1 MLPTPLSW
9 FKKILAILKSNLSPN
24 QIAFAF
30 ALGAFAGLPP
40 MGLHILIPSTLA
52 LLFRCSFRAF
62 LISMGFFKLISL
74 AIAPVSHALGKWL
87 LDTQRGLDV
96 FWRWLFHL
104 PVVAPMGYSRYI
116 LMGSLALAL
125 ILAIPVFLL
134 IRLLV
139 KRYRDSFST
148 WVSGWSISR
157 WLKGKRGVGFA
168 RKFLAG
174 GEVKYATEPPPRG
187 FFRFIRREMLIGLPV
202 LYAAAY
208 LIAAVLIPFFAGTVA
223 TSTASLVVG
232 SEVAVSDSS
241 FSLFTGGLV
250 LTDFTIQDPKA
261 PDENLISIPELVVD
275 TGMLPLLSKR
285 VVLNSVV
292 IADAALHVKRE
303 ADSTLN
309 IDNVSSGWDAA
320 GYLEWA
326 AQYADQVDWLGLL
339 RQLLDYLGQW
349 NPLAS
354 REDSYAAYGGGRVFP
369 DYEPPFAIQRLE
381 IGRILI
387 SMEDE
392 TASTSEGPLPPITL
406 FEVEVSN
413 LAFPATLRTE
423 PIHLSLRGQWGD
435 DPDSGFEL
443 TATFTETENGVVS
456 SYEFAMKRIDLPR
469 LASFY
474 ATTLPVRISSGLAS
488 VSGSLRLEGESASG
502 AASFLLE
509 DFEID
514 PTSDQSLFGLPAG
527 TSLQVIQ
534 GINQYA
540 AEIPIVFGA
549 TIAGSSDA
557 PQLEWET
564 ALLEIAREGL
574 MMAGRRELDRT
585 IEELG
590 IRIDGLGGIENVILD
605 PSFEAVQQQTEAAA
619 RTLIENAATGLI
631 QNLPIIGDLTGDP
644 TGPTSD
650 DDGEP
655 GLLDVLPRLLD
666 NLLDSALSNDETEEE
681 ATASE

>member
-1 MLPTPLSW
+1 MLSTPLSW
-9 FKKILAILKSNLSPN
+9 IKKTLVILKSNFSAN

-30 ALGAFAGLPP
+30 ALGIFAGLPP
-40 MGLHILIPSTLA
+40 IGLHILIPSTLA
-52 LLFRCSFRAF
+52 LVFRCSFRAF
-62 LISMGFFKLISL
+62 LISTGIFKLIS
-74 AIAPVSHALGKWL
+74 IPMAPVSHTLGQWL
-87 LDTQRGLDV
+87 LDTQRGLDR

-104 PVVAPMGYSRYI
+104 PVVAPMEYSRYV

-134 IRLLV
+134 MRLLV
-139 KRYRDSFST
+139 KRYRESFST
-148 WVSGWSISR
+148 WVSGWTFSR
-157 WLKGKRGVGFA
+157 WLRGKRGVGLA

-174 GEVKYATEPPPRG
+174 GEAKYMTTSAPRG
-187 FFRFIRREMLIGLPV
+187 LFRLIRREMLIGLPV
-202 LYAAAY
+202 LYAASY
-208 LIAAVLIPFFAGTVA
+208 LIAAAVVPFFAGTVA
-223 TSTASLVVG
+223 TSTTSLVVG
-232 SEVAVSDSS
+232 SDVTVSDAS

-250 LTDFTIQDPKA
+250 LTDFTIQDPKV
-261 PDENLISIPELVVD
+261 PEENLVSIPELVVD

-303 ADSTLN
+303 PDGTLN
-309 IDNVSSGWDAA
+309 IDNATSGWDAS

-326 AQYADQVDWLGLL
+326 AQHADQVDWLGLL
-339 RQLLDYLGQW
+339 RRLFDYLSQW
-349 NPLAS
+349 NPLAV
-354 REDSYAAYGGGRVFP
+354 RDDAYADYGGGRVFP

-392 TASTSEGPLPPITL
+392 TASASEGPLPPITL

-413 LAFPATLRTE
+413 LAFPSSLRTE
-423 PIHLSLRGQWGD
+423 PIRLSLRGQWGD
-435 DPDSGFEL
+435 DPDAGFEL
-443 TATFTETENGVVS
+443 SATFVGTENDVII
-456 SYEFAMKRIDLPR
+456 SYDFAMKRIDLPR

-488 VSGSLRLEGESASG
+488 ISGSLRLEGESARG

-514 PTSDQSLFGLPAG
+514 PISDQSLFGLPVG
-527 TSLQVIQ
+527 TSLHIIQ
-534 GINQYA
+534 GINHYA
-540 AEIPIVFGA
+540 SEIPIVFGA
-549 TIAGSSDA
+549 AIEGSSDA
-557 PQLEWET
+557 PQPKWEA

-590 IRIDGLGGIENVILD
+590 VRIDGLGGIEDVILD
-605 PSFEAVQQQTEAAA
+605 PSFEAAQRQTEAAA

-631 QNLPIIGDLTGDP
+631 QGLPSRGDLTGDTTAP
-644 TGPTSD
+644 SSD

-655 GLLDVLPRLLD
+655 AMLDLLPRLLD
-666 NLLDSALSNDETEEE
+666 SLLDSSAATDETDEDVSS
-681 ATASE
+681 SE